1 MQMYMFFLKI
11 HNIIKIITI
20 LNNNCMPNEYVV
32 AGKNIPCRFFCAN
45 VLVVCEEILIFV
57 ALNKKET

>member
-20 LNNNCMPNEYVV
+20 LNNNCMPNEYVI
-32 AGKNIPCRFFCAN
+32 AEKNIPCRFF
-45 VLVVCEEILIFV
+45 EQMSWSFV
-57 ALNKKET
+57 RKFLSL

>member
-1 MQMYMFFLKI
+1 MYMFFLKKQ
-11 HNIIKIITI
+11 NLIIIITI
-20 LNNNCMPNEYVV
+20 LNNNYMLNECIL
-32 AGKNIPCRFFCAN
+32 AKKNLPCRFFCAN

>member
-1 MQMYMFFLKI
+1 MYMFFLKKQ
-11 HNIIKIITI
+11 NLIIIITI
-20 LNNNCMPNEYVV
+20 LNNNYMPYKYVI
-32 AGKNIPCRFFCAN
+32 AEKNILCRFFCAN

>member
-1 MQMYMFFLKI
+1 MYMFFLKI

-20 LNNNCMPNEYVV
+20 LNNNCMPYKYVV
-32 AGKNIPCRFFCAN
+32 AEMNIPCRFFFFFF
-45 VLVVCEEILIFV
+45 LVVCQEILIFV

>member
-1 MQMYMFFLKI
+1 MYKFFLKT

-20 LNNNCMPNEYVV
+20 LNNNCMPKEYVV
-32 AGKNIPCRFFCAN
+32 AKKNIPCRFFCAN

-57 ALNKKET
+57 ALNKKKT